1 MIFDTDILVR
11 VLRRYVPAIEFLER
25 VPLAQR
31 KMSAFSRLELPYG
44 CRDQSQL
51 QRLQKH
57 IDAQYAEILPLSE
70 MISATAGRLMESFV
84 PSRRPQANDV
94 LIAAT
99 ALQHDEVLATAN
111 LKALRLCP
119 GSQAQAFQAVK

>member
-1 MIFDTDILVR
+1 LIFDTDILVW
-11 VLRRYVPAIEFLER
+11 VLRRYVPAIEFVER
-25 VPLAQR
+25 VPLALR
-31 KMSAFSRLELPYG
+31 KMSAVSRLELLYG

-70 MISATAGRLMESFV
+70 TISATAGRLMESFV
-84 PSRRPQANDV
+84 LSRRPQVNDV

-111 LKALRLCP
+111 LKHFDFVP
-119 GSQAQAFQAVK
+119 GLKLKPFRP